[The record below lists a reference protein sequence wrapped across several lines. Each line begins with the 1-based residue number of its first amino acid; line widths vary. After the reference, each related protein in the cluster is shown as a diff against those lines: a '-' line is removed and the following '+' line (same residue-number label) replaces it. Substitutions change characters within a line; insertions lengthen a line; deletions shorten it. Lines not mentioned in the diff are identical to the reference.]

1 MKLKTGK
8 QYIKKRKQSW
18 FFENINK
25 TNTLRA
31 RLAKKNKEKTQT
43 INFRNERGAITTD
56 SIDIKRIIEK
66 YY

>member
-8 QYIKKRKQSW
+8 QYIKKRKQSQ

-43 INFRNERGAITTD
+43 INFRNERGVITTD